1 MIYIN
6 VNQIFFIMK
15 KKVPE
20 DEKPT
25 FVNSL
30 TKNTY
35 IRSLFNQLSEKKRHK
50 FILKST
56 KKWEE
61 FLESNPTITE
71 NQIPTIHLLL
81 GKQDD
86 IHFYFSSL
94 GLPTRP
100 PISANI
106 LFSNERQKTNSQQ
119 NWADLSQTT
128 KDEYIKR
135 LSKLKNEY
143 HQKFIEFAEKT
154 LPSDYIRLEFFRNV
168 KNAAKDYE
176 SFTKGRINDE
186 GQLKITQY
194 LTSKKTG
201 DNDINEFDRI
211 KQQLLATQLNN
222 EQKKLVEK
230 LGQLMNKYIEETTAS
245 KESSNTKISTGATKS
260 TNSGWSK
267 KRKST
272 DSADVVTINGD
283 ISSDDVERSEEHTNK
298 KKKKHKRD
306 RSEVEETSTTKTNV
320 SKEKQNLSSSTTKKK
335 EIMSDDE
342 G

>member
-1 MIYIN
+1 
-6 VNQIFFIMK
+6 
-15 KKVPE
+15 
-20 DEKPT
+20 
-25 FVNSL
+25 L
-30 TKNTY
+30 
-35 IRSLFNQLSEKKRHK
+35 
-50 FILKST
+50 
-56 KKWEE
+56 
-61 FLESNPTITE
+61 
-71 NQIPTIHLLL
+71 
-81 GKQDD
+81 
-86 IHFYFSSL
+86 
-94 GLPTRP
+94 
-100 PISANI
+100 
-106 LFSNERQKTNSQQ
+106 
-119 NWADLSQTT
+119 DLSQTT

-143 HQKFIEFAEKT
+143 HQKFIEFVEKT

-194 LTSKKTG
+194 LTSKKKG

-298 KKKKHKRD
+298 KRKNINEIEVKLKKQAQQKRML
-306 RSEVEETSTTKTNV
+306 VKKN
-320 SKEKQNLSSSTTKKK
+320 KIYHLQQQKKK